1 MMLRLSFISLLALGT
16 VILPPST
23 AMAETSRIM
32 PVTKILNVTEIK
44 APEGAQ
50 AWLVEDKNVPVIS
63 ISFSF
68 DGGLIHDPDD
78 KPGVA
83 HLISTLLDEGAGDMK
98 SQQFQKKL
106 SDLAISMSF
115 SAGRDAFTGE
125 IKTLKDN
132 KDAAFD
138 LLHLAL
144 TKPRFDADAITRM
157 KNANVSQIR
166 SNMGDGSWLVA
177 RAFNGMLFE
186 NHFYSRPGQGDLV
199 SMNTITRQ
207 DLLDYVAAQFAR
219 NVLRISIAGDIT
231 KEEAEAA
238 VARIFG
244 DLPATAEEAD
254 GHDVKLAYPGK
265 TILFPLDTPQTYI
278 QVAEAG
284 IPRSDPDWAA
294 AVIMNYILGGGSFDS
309 RLMKEIRVKR
319 GLTYGVYS
327 GLSSMRYAN
336 MLHVSMSASNEKVA
350 EALSIMKKEWARL
363 ASEGPT
369 PAEVG
374 DAQAYL
380 TGSLLLGLA
389 STDDIS
395 STLNGLQQD
404 HLDTNYINDQP
415 ARINAVTP
423 SDVKRVAARL
433 LKADD
438 LTTVLVGKPTGINP
452 DILLDAPPGMRET
465 DNR

>member
-1 MMLRLSFISLLALGT
+1 
-16 VILPPST
+16 
-23 AMAETSRIM
+23 
-32 PVTKILNVTEIK
+32 
-44 APEGAQ
+44 
-50 AWLVEDKNVPVIS
+50 
-63 ISFSF
+63 
-68 DGGLIHDPDD
+68 
-78 KPGVA
+78 
-83 HLISTLLDEGAGDMK
+83 
-98 SQQFQKKL
+98 
-106 SDLAISMSF
+106 
-115 SAGRDAFTGE
+115 
-125 IKTLKDN
+125 
-132 KDAAFD
+132 
-138 LLHLAL
+138 
-144 TKPRFDADAITRM
+144 
-157 KNANVSQIR
+157 
-166 SNMGDGSWLVA
+166 
-177 RAFNGMLFE
+177 
-186 NHFYSRPGQGDLV
+186 
-199 SMNTITRQ
+199 
-207 DLLDYVAAQFAR
+207 
-219 NVLRISIAGDIT
+219 
-231 KEEAEAA
+231 
-238 VARIFG
+238 
-244 DLPATAEEAD
+244 
-254 GHDVKLAYPGK
+254 
-265 TILFPLDTPQTYI
+265 
-278 QVAEAG
+278 
-284 IPRSDPDWAA
+284 
-294 AVIMNYILGGGSFDS
+294 
-309 RLMKEIRVKR
+309 MKEIRVKR